1 MDRTLQLVP
10 FAAPEFGHRRPP
22 ALAPVRTGPCPSRL
36 VLDPSVRRSDWMIHF
51 VHCQLYWL
59 YWWAFG
65 CVLDRPLALP
75 NPRLL
80 KL

>member
-1 MDRTLQLVP
+1 MDRILQLVP
-10 FAAPEFGHRRPP
+10 SAAPEFGHLRTPS
-22 ALAPVRTGPCPSRL
+22 LAPVRTGPCPSRL
-36 VLDPSVRRSDWMIHF
+36 VLDPSVHRSYWMIHF
-51 VHCQLYWL
+51 VHCQL